1 MLSED
6 EVAIYDRQIRLWG
19 SQAQKKLMN
28 SELLILGLSPIHF
41 EFIKNIVLA
50 GIKASIWDNI
60 NTRSCDLAC
69 NFLLEEEDIGKR
81 RMVCIDKFKEMNP
94 LTKIYT
100 ADQNETNAELFCESC
115 LNKTN
120 YTGIVVSLDEEV
132 NMLNAKNI
140 SKKFQSKDIFISF
153 SVSIGTRIFL
163 FFNNN
168 TINFDEALEFNID
181 KLKQILHSV
190 KNLHP
195 YILIIICMLR
205 ERYQKAVKN
214 ESHSSEIGEILREIR
229 TTPSID
235 IEKALELEKLFNE
248 TWGKTISPIASIGGG
263 LLCQEVTK
271 FCIHG
276 FGEYFCCIFDMEQ
289 CEAVTATVKMCH
301 A

>member
-1 MLSED
+1 
-6 EVAIYDRQIRLWG
+6 
-19 SQAQKKLMN
+19 
-28 SELLILGLSPIHF
+28 
-41 EFIKNIVLA
+41 
-50 GIKASIWDNI
+50 
-60 NTRSCDLAC
+60 
-69 NFLLEEEDIGKR
+69 
-81 RMVCIDKFKEMNP
+81 MNP
-94 LTKIYT
+94 LTKVYT
-100 ADQNETNAELFCESC
+100 ADQDETDVELFCESC

-120 YTGIVVSLDEEV
+120 YTGIVASLDEEV

-140 SKKFQSKDIFISF
+140 SKKFQSKDTFISF

-168 TINFDEALEFNID
+168 TITFDEALEFNID

-214 ESHSSEIGEILREIR
+214 ESQSSEIDEILKEIK

-235 IEKALELEKLFNE
+235 IEKALELEKIFNE

-276 FGEYFCCIFDMEQ
+276 VGEYFCCIFDMEL
-289 CEAVTATVKMCH
+289 CEAVTATVKV
-301 A
+301 